1 MSYNINIATGEY
13 WATGPSPTGVPSD
26 PVLTALGHS
35 QSKELATHLSSIQPS
50 IDEIYCSPY
59 YRCLQTL
66 LPTANLLFPEGRA
79 GKKIKHPKPA
89 TLKQL
94 DEEHFPEILDKGYEC
109 IADANVYGETIDE
122 LHDRLAY
129 TLHRVIEA
137 CDARPD
143 GPKAILICTHA
154 ACMIAMGRAL
164 TGLMPDDFTV
174 DDFQCY
180 TAGVSMYK
188 RKNKEVKAE
197 NIPVWDGVSPES
209 IPKFEWRGNGVMG
222 GWDSLKNSD
231 CSWLSTGPERGWY
244 VICFMLYFQMSLI
257 FCRHFSGD
265 ESFMAD
271 PNGYNDAQLI
281 RQNGNKGSRL

>member
-1 MSYNINIATGEY
+1 MRHMKADHQQSRMSYNINIKTGEY

-26 PVLTALGHS
+26 PVLTALGIN
-35 QSKELATHLSSIQPS
+35 QSKELAIHLENIQPP

-66 LPTANLLFPEGRA
+66 LPTTKVLFPAGKAGGKIKLENGFSEFHGRA
-79 GKKIKHPKPA
+79 WFAHPKPA
-89 TLKQL
+89 TLKEL
-94 DEEHFPEILDKGYEC
+94 DEEHFPEILDTSYEC
-109 IADANVYGETIDE
+109 VADANVHGETIDE

-129 TLHRVIEA
+129 ALHRVIEA

-164 TGLMPDDFTV
+164 TGLMPDDFTD

-188 RKNKEVKAE
+188 RRKDTGEKEIVL
-197 NIPVWDGVSPES
+197 IWDGKTAES
-209 IPKFEWRGNGVMG
+209 IPTFGWRGGKGVLG
-222 GWDSLKNSD
+222 GWDCLKNSD
-231 CSWLSTGPERGWY
+231 CSWLSTGPERGW
-244 VICFMLYFQMSLI
+244 
-257 FCRHFSGD
+257 
-265 ESFMAD
+265 
-271 PNGYNDAQLI
+271 
-281 RQNGNKGSRL
+281 